1 MKDSAQTSTGTI
13 LVLLLAFVLGFL
25 ALWSDPAGSAAS
37 KEVGVGMLLARPSEF
52 WGHSVRLVG
61 SVTNVESQRYVLTDR
76 SGNSI
81 VIRTGRVPRLGAEVL
96 VVAMAGQDP
105 ANALRPVL
113 VELDRDSLRRSL
125 QSVLLAVCL
134 VILASVGGIALVI
147 RADRRLR
154 RASLP
159 DPVAPAAEGA
169 EAAAPLVRLQVLQ
182 GPDRGKVFEFDQP
195 EISIGRPGARANHV
209 SLSDSTI
216 SRSQCRI
223 VRSRGGLI
231 FENESATNP
240 TRVNGQAVPKSE
252 IIDGDRLE
260 MGESVLRVSM
270 IPREE
275 LVS

>member
-1 MKDSAQTSTGTI
+1 MKESTPSSTSTI
-13 LVLLLAFVLGFL
+13 LVLLLAFVVGFL

-37 KEVGVGMLLARPSEF
+37 KEVGVGTLLASPGEH
-52 WGHSVRLVG
+52 WGHTVRLVG
-61 SVTNVESQRYVLTDR
+61 SVSNVESQRYVLTDR
-76 SGNSI
+76 SGNSL

-96 VVAMAGQDP
+96 VVAMVGQDP

-134 VILASVGGIALVI
+134 VIVASVVGISLVV

-154 RASLP
+154 RAAIQEPSP
-159 DPVAPAAEGA
+159 APAGDGVV
-169 EAAAPLVRLQVLQ
+169 APLVRLQVMQ

-216 SRSQCRI
+216 SRNQCRI
-223 VRSRGGLI
+223 LRNQDGLI

-240 TRVNGQAVPKSE
+240 TRVNGQAVPRSE
-252 IIDGDRLE
+252 ILNGDRLE

-270 IPREE
+270 IPRAE

>member
-1 MKDSAQTSTGTI
+1 MKESRPSSTSTI
-13 LVLLLAFVLGFL
+13 LVLLLAFVVGFL

-37 KEVGVGMLLARPSEF
+37 KEVGVGTLLASPAEY
-52 WGHSVRLVG
+52 WGHTVRLVG
-61 SVTNVESQRYVLTDR
+61 SVSNVESQRYVLTDR
-76 SGNSI
+76 SGNSL
-81 VIRTGRVPRLGAEVL
+81 VIRTGRVPRLGSEVL
-96 VVAMAGQDP
+96 VVAMVGQDP

-134 VILASVGGIALVI
+134 VIVASVVGIWLVV

-154 RASLP
+154 RAALQEPSP
-159 DPVAPAAEGA
+159 APPSDGTGT
-169 EAAAPLVRLQVLQ
+169 PLVRLQVMQ

-216 SRSQCRI
+216 SRNQCRI
-223 VRSRGGLI
+223 LRNRDGLI

-240 TRVNGQAVPKSE
+240 TRVNGQAVPRSQ
-252 IIDGDRLE
+252 ILNGDRLE
-260 MGESVLRVSM
+260 MGESVLRVST
-270 IPREE
+270 IPRAE